1 MDILSMVDRCSWSRT
16 PEQEE
21 RAASLPARWGS
32 VMGCLMSSVLEPGEQ
47 PVAYA
52 DRGLPESLIAHY
64 DAFSYEAPEGGP
76 QTDAMAYEAG
86 AAGAAGAQ
94 TDAFAYA
101 AGPRDHNMDAMA
113 SAQTGGDRR
122 QHDAMAYDVSSA
134 GGHGEIFQRH
144 AASRQEETPVDAM
157 LLTDRRLIRAIVEE
171 EKITLHSAL
180 IELMGI
186 AKIRV
191 EARYDEGSDSVKLG
205 KEPAYLAIQLPEM
218 LRLKGEGPWWTW
230 QLREDLDPWEEFN
243 LWRGGRR

>member
-21 RAASLPARWGS
+21 QAASLPARWGS

-76 QTDAMAYEAG
+76 QTQTDVMAYEAG
-86 AAGAAGAQ
+86 APGAQ

-101 AGPRDHNMDAMA
+101 AGSRDENVDVMA
-113 SAQTGGDRR
+113 SARAEGDRR
-122 QHDAMAYDVSSA
+122 HHDAMAYDVSPA
-134 GGHGEIFQRH
+134 GGHGEVFERH
-144 AASRQEETPVDAM
+144 APSRRQETPVDAM

-171 EKITLHSAL
+171 DKITLHSAP
-180 IELMGI
+180 IEQMGI

-191 EARYDEGSDSVKLG
+191 EARYDQDTDSVKLG
-205 KEPAYLAIQLPEM
+205 KDPAYVAIQLPDM
-218 LRLKGEGPWWTW
+218 LRVKDEGRWWTW
-230 QLREDLDPWEEFN
+230 QLREDLDPWKEFN